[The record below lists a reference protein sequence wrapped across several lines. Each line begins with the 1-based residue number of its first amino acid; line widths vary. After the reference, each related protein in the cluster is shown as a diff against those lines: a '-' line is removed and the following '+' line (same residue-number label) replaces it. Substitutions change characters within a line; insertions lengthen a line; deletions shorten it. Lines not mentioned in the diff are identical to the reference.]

1 MKRRIL
7 ISVVA
12 LAAFAATSA
21 RADEVTLIA
30 PGGIRTAVEKMIPD
44 FEKKTGHTVKATFGA
59 GLATKAQVVKG
70 DPFDVAIVQLPYADV
85 LSSGHVIASTE
96 THLVSVS
103 VGVAVKEGQRKP
115 DISTADAVKRAL
127 LGARSV
133 SYPDPATGAA
143 AGVSFDETL
152 KKLGITDQMRPK
164 LKPAQ
169 GGAGAMALVA
179 SGDVEMGITFV
190 SEMTTTKGIDIAGPL
205 PADISPATSMSA
217 FVMTT
222 AKSAAAARA
231 LVQYLSG
238 PEAAA
243 VYRSLGMVPR
253 R

>member
-1 MKRRIL
+1 MKRLIL
-7 ISVVA
+7 IPVVA
-12 LAAFAATSA
+12 LAVFAAPSA

-70 DPFDVAIVQLPYADV
+70 DPFDVAIVQLPYPEV
-85 LSSGHVIASTE
+85 LTSGHVVVSTE
-96 THLVSVS
+96 KGLVSVP
-103 VGVAVKEGQRKP
+103 VGVAVKAGQRKP
-115 DISTADAVKRAL
+115 DISTADAVKRVMLA
-127 LGARSV
+127 AKSV
-133 SYPDPATGAA
+133 SYPDPASGAA

-179 SGDVEMGITFV
+179 SGEVELGITFV
-190 SEMTTTKGIDIAGPL
+190 SEMTTTRGIEIVGPL
-205 PADISPATSMSA
+205 PADISPVTSMSA
-217 FVMTT
+217 FVTPT
-222 AKSAAAARA
+222 AKSPAAARA